1 MSDYLDVDLAERDR
15 TRMERHL
22 GECDQCRRL
31 LAGLRQTVDALHRLS
46 ARGGDVDA
54 LGIAASV
61 RVRLQESG

>member
-46 ARGGDVDA
+46 AAGGDVDA